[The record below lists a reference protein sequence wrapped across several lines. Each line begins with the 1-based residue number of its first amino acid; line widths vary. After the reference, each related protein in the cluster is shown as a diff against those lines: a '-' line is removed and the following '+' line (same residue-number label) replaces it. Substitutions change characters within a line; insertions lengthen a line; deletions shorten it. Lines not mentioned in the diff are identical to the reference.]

1 VTSLVIV
8 ARNRPDLFEQ
18 LANRFARE
26 PHVRVMFDRR
36 QGIATTSDGERRR
49 AEEAANERLR
59 TEGFVIVT
67 AQ

>member
-1 VTSLVIV
+1 MTSLVIV
-8 ARNRPDLFEQ
+8 ARDRPDLFEQ

-36 QGIATTSDGERRR
+36 QGLAPTGDGERRL

-59 TEGFVIVT
+59 TEGFIIVT

>member
-1 VTSLVIV
+1 VISLVIV

-26 PHVRVMFDRR
+26 PSVRVMFDRR
-36 QGIATTSDGERRR
+36 QTVAPPADVDRRR
-49 AEEAANERLR
+49 VQEAANQRLQA
-59 TEGFVIVT
+59 EGFIIVT